1 MSDEPAEIP
10 EGEENFSVEK
20 TGFAYHPPGDLPIF
34 KLLSETFSFDKNV

>member
-20 TGFAYHPPGDLPIF
+20 TDFAYHPPGDLPIF